1 MSIRQNVLHYQQKIP
16 KHVKLIA
23 VSKTK
28 PVEDIREAYEA
39 GQRIFGE
46 NKAQD
51 MAEKHPQLPGDIR
64 WHFIGH
70 LQTNKVKFI
79 APFVDLIHAVD
90 SLKLLKEINKQATKN
105 DRIIKCLLQF
115 HIAEEDTKFG
125 LNMEEAIV
133 LLSSEEF
140 NNLNNIRVVG
150 VMGMATFTENQDQVT
165 REFQHLHDIFNE
177 LKQKFFND
185 DPAFCEL
192 SMGMSDDYQ
201 PAIAAGSTMI
211 RIGTRIF
218 GARNYH

>member
-1 MSIRQNVLHYQQKIP
+1 MSIRQNVLHYQKQIP
-16 KHVKLIA
+16 KGVKLVA

-28 PVEDIREAYEA
+28 PVEDIREAYKA

-51 MAEKHPQLPGDIR
+51 MAEKHPQLPGDIQ

-70 LQTNKVKFI
+70 LQTNKVKVI

-90 SLKLLKEINKQATKN
+90 SLKLLKEINKQAAIN
-105 DRIIKCLLQF
+105 NRIIKCLLQF
-115 HIAEEDTKFG
+115 HIAEEETKFG
-125 LNMEEAIV
+125 LNMEEADV

-140 NNLNNIRVVG
+140 KNMNNIQVTG
-150 VMGMATFTENQDQVT
+150 VMGMATFTENQEQVA
-165 REFQHLHDIFNE
+165 REFQHLHGIFNE
-177 LKQKFFND
+177 LKEQFFKSSPN
-185 DPAFCEL
+185 FCEL